1 MPIIISNTLLVMLFN
16 KLGWNLILLD
26 DNTFLFTQVASAII
40 GIGVAVVAAIKFI
53 NNEVL
58 VSLIKDKKIVI
69 SKDEFENSFTSH
81 YLEYEI

>member
-1 MPIIISNTLLVMLFN
+1 M
-16 KLGWNLILLD
+16 
-26 DNTFLFTQVASAII
+26 ASVII

-81 YLEYEI
+81 YLKYEI